1 LPPGGRVNQP
11 VAVAL
16 SNAQPTS
23 PDVDINTQF
32 LKHILSDISISSLS
46 ETEPESEDERKAF
59 IKKYNVCPSFFSL
72 DNY

>member
-1 LPPGGRVNQP
+1 M
-11 VAVAL
+11 
-16 SNAQPTS
+16 S

-46 ETEPESEDERKAF
+46 ETEPESEDEREAF